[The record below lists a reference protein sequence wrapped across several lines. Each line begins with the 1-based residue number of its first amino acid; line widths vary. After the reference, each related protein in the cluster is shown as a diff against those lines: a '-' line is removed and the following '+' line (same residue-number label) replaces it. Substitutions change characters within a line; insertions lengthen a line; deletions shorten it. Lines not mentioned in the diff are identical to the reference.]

1 MFKELKPTLSVNV
14 KKRYLN
20 LNILYSKKNKVNYKA

>member
-1 MFKELKPTLSVNV
+1 MFKELKPTLSVSV